1 MYKVVLA
8 DDETIALEGLRT
20 LTDWEELG
28 FEVCGACENG
38 EEALAAVIRSSPDL
52 VITDIRMPEIDGLE
66 LIRRVRSL
74 DMEQPVFI
82 VLSGY
87 GEFEYA
93 RTAIRYGVRHYL
105 LKPVMDAEWDK
116 VLTDITDELELRL
129 KQTMQQSMLSSRLLP
144 LAIARMLE
152 GHWAEPDEEAA
163 EQMDRLDEAATGWT
177 YVHVEGNSSRIT
189 ELCRELAGPAG
200 AMLIDLPGD
209 QAGLVVESSGGAA
222 AGLAEQLYA
231 GLTRSGV
238 KGSVS
243 IGPSVRSL
251 RELPVSYREAADAAA
266 RRYFYSDGC
275 GPVDS
280 ASEAEGQVNYTLP
293 SAELI
298 EEIISAVERLQE
310 QKAAEKL
317 GELFSVFKENRTDP
331 GVVQMTGMDIMLR
344 SMELLKEFGG
354 ADDQWI
360 GTLDFFRTEP
370 RSLEDL
376 QVTLETALSTS
387 MNYIRQ
393 HKERNSEHPLTRVEC
408 FLRDHY
414 PEHLTVKE
422 IAEHFYI
429 NPVYLG
435 QAFIKKHGIS
445 ILEYIHNL
453 RIEAAKQRLVDT
465 QDTVKSIVE
474 SVGYVHYHHFLREF
488 EKRTAL
494 KPVQFR
500 AQAQSEQG

>member
-20 LTDWEELG
+20 QTDWEELG
-28 FEVCGACENG
+28 FEICGACENG
-38 EEALAAVIRSSPDL
+38 EEALAAIVQNSPDL
-52 VITDIRMPEIDGLE
+52 VITDIRMPGIDGLE
-66 LIRRVRSL
+66 LIGRVCSL
-74 DMEQPVFI
+74 QMEQPIFI

-105 LKPVMDAEWDK
+105 LKPVVEAEWDK
-116 VLTDITDELELRL
+116 VLTDITDELELRV
-129 KQTMQQSMLSSRLLP
+129 KQRMQQSMLASRLLP

-152 GHWAEPDEEAA
+152 GHWAEPEEEAA
-163 EQMDRLDEAATGWT
+163 EQMDRLDETVTGWT
-177 YVHVEGNSSRIT
+177 YLHVEGHSSNIS

-200 AMLIDLPGD
+200 ALFIDLPGD
-209 QAGLVVESSGGAA
+209 QAGLVVESAEAA
-222 AGLAEQLYA
+222 AGLSEQLCA
-231 GLTRSGV
+231 GLTLSGV

-251 RELPVSYREAADAAA
+251 RELPVSYREAAGAAA
-266 RRYFYSDGC
+266 RHYFYSG
-275 GPVDS
+275 GSSPVDS
-280 ASEAEGQVNYTLP
+280 AIEGEGQVNYNLP
-293 SAELI
+293 ATELI
-298 EEIISAVERLQE
+298 EEMISAVERLQE
-310 QKAAEKL
+310 KKVLEKL
-317 GELFSVFKENRTDP
+317 NEMFGVFKENRTDP
-331 GVVQMTGMDIMLR
+331 GVVQMTSMDIMLR

-354 ADDQWI
+354 VDDQWS
-360 GTLDFFRTEP
+360 GTLDCFRTEP
-370 RSLEDL
+370 KSLEAL
-376 QVTLETALSTS
+376 QATLQNVLETC
-387 MNYIRQ
+387 MNSIRQ
-393 HKERNSEHPLTRVEC
+393 HKERNSEHPLIRVEC

-414 PEHLTVKE
+414 SRHLTVKE
-422 IAEHFYI
+422 VAEHFYI

-453 RIEAAKQRLVDT
+453 RIEAAKKRLIET
-465 QDTVKSIVE
+465 HDTVRSIVE

-494 KPVQFR
+494 KPVAFR
-500 AQAQSEQG
+500 EQAQSEQG

>member
-38 EEALAAVIRSSPDL
+38 EEALAAIIRSSPDL

-129 KQTMQQSMLSSRLLP
+129 KQTMQQSLLSSRLLP

-209 QAGLVVESSGGAA
+209 QAGLVVESSGAA

-266 RRYFYSDGC
+266 RHYFYSDGC

-298 EEIISAVERLQE
+298 EEIISAVERLQ
-310 QKAAEKL
+310 
-317 GELFSVFKENRTDP
+317 
-331 GVVQMTGMDIMLR
+331 
-344 SMELLKEFGG
+344 G
-354 ADDQWI
+354 A
-360 GTLDFFRTEP
+360 
-370 RSLEDL
+370 
-376 QVTLETALSTS
+376 
-387 MNYIRQ
+387 
-393 HKERNSEHPLTRVEC
+393 
-408 FLRDHY
+408 
-414 PEHLTVKE
+414 
-422 IAEHFYI
+422 
-429 NPVYLG
+429 
-435 QAFIKKHGIS
+435 
-445 ILEYIHNL
+445 
-453 RIEAAKQRLVDT
+453 
-465 QDTVKSIVE
+465 
-474 SVGYVHYHHFLREF
+474 
-488 EKRTAL
+488 
-494 KPVQFR
+494 
-500 AQAQSEQG
+500 

>member
-20 LTDWEELG
+20 QTDWEELG
-28 FEVCGACENG
+28 FEICGACENG
-38 EEALAAVIRSSPDL
+38 EEALDAIVQNSPDL
-52 VITDIRMPEIDGLE
+52 VITDIRMPGIDGLE

-74 DMEQPVFI
+74 EMEQPMFI

-105 LKPVMDAEWDK
+105 LKPVVEAEWDK
-116 VLTDITDELELRL
+116 VLTDITDELELRV
-129 KQTMQQSMLSSRLLP
+129 KQRMQQSMLASRLLP

-152 GHWAEPDEEAA
+152 GHWAEPEEEAA
-163 EQMDRLDEAATGWT
+163 EQMDRLDETVTGWT
-177 YVHVEGNSSRIT
+177 YLHVEGDNGNIT

-200 AMLIDLPGD
+200 ALFIDLPGD
-209 QAGLVVESSGGAA
+209 QAGLVVESPAGA

-243 IGPSVRSL
+243 IGPSVQSL
-251 RELPVSYREAADAAA
+251 RELPVSYREAAGAAA
-266 RRYFYSDGC
+266 RRYFYSDGS

-280 ASEAEGQVNYTLP
+280 AIEGEGQVNYNLP
-293 SAELI
+293 PAELI
-298 EEIISAVERLQE
+298 EEMISAVERLQE
-310 QKAAEKL
+310 QKVQEKL
-317 GELFSVFKENRTDP
+317 NEMFSVFKENRTDP
-331 GVVQMTGMDIMLR
+331 GVVQMTSMDIMLR

-360 GTLDFFRTEP
+360 GSLDFFRTEP
-370 RSLEDL
+370 KSLEAL
-376 QVTLETALSTS
+376 QTTLQSALATS

-393 HKERNSEHPLTRVEC
+393 HKERSSEHPLIRVEC
-408 FLRDHY
+408 FLKDHY
-414 PEHLTVKE
+414 SRSLTVKE

-453 RIEAAKQRLVDT
+453 RIEAAKKRLIET
-465 QDTVKSIVE
+465 HDTVRSIVE

-494 KPVQFR
+494 KPVAFR
-500 AQAQSEQG
+500 EQAQSEKG

>member
-20 LTDWEELG
+20 LTDWGELG

-38 EEALAAVIRSSPDL
+38 EEALAAIIRSSPDL
-52 VITDIRMPEIDGLE
+52 VITDIRMPGIDGLE

-116 VLTDITDELELRL
+116 VLTDITDELEQRL
-129 KQTMQQSMLSSRLLP
+129 KQSMQHSMLSSRLLP
-144 LAIARMLE
+144 LVIARMLE

-177 YVHVEGNSSRIT
+177 YVHVEGHSSGIS

-200 AMLIDLPGD
+200 AMFIDLPGD
-209 QAGLVVESSGGAA
+209 QAGLVVESSGAA

-231 GLTRSGV
+231 GLIRSGV

-266 RRYFYSDGC
+266 RHYFYSDEY

-280 ASEAEGQVNYTLP
+280 ASEAEGQVNYSLP
-293 SAELI
+293 SAALI

-317 GELFSVFKENRTDP
+317 GELFSGFKENRTDP

-360 GTLDFFRTEP
+360 GTLDFSEP
-370 RSLEDL
+370 SRGPWKTCRSPWRRR
-376 QVTLETALSTS
+376 S
-387 MNYIRQ
+387 
-393 HKERNSEHPLTRVEC
+393 P
-408 FLRDHY
+408 
-414 PEHLTVKE
+414 
-422 IAEHFYI
+422 
-429 NPVYLG
+429 PV
-435 QAFIKKHGIS
+435 
-445 ILEYIHNL
+445 
-453 RIEAAKQRLVDT
+453 
-465 QDTVKSIVE
+465 
-474 SVGYVHYHHFLREF
+474 
-488 EKRTAL
+488 
-494 KPVQFR
+494 
-500 AQAQSEQG
+500 

>member
-38 EEALAAVIRSSPDL
+38 EEALAAIIRSSPDL

-74 DMEQPVFI
+74 DMEQPIFI

-105 LKPVMDAEWDK
+105 LKPVVDAEWDK

-129 KQTMQQSMLSSRLLP
+129 KQTMQQSMLASQLLP

-152 GHWAEPDEEAA
+152 GHWSEPEEEAA

-177 YVHVEGNSSRIT
+177 YVHVEGQSSNVT
-189 ELCRELAGPAG
+189 DLCRELAGPAG
-200 AMLIDLPGD
+200 ALFIDLPGD
-209 QAGLVVESSGGAA
+209 QAGLVVESSETA
-222 AGLAEQLYA
+222 AGLADQLYA
-231 GLTRSGV
+231 GLTISGV

-251 RELPVSYREAADAAA
+251 RELPVSYREAAGAAA
-266 RRYFYSDGC
+266 RHYFYSGGS

-280 ASEAEGQVNYTLP
+280 ASEAEGPVNYTLP

-298 EEIISAVERLQE
+298 EELISAVERLHV
-310 QKAAEKL
+310 QKVVEKL

-354 ADDQWI
+354 SDDPWI
-360 GTLDFFRTEP
+360 GSLDFFRTEP
-370 RSLEDL
+370 KSLEAL
-376 QVTLETALSTS
+376 QVTLETALGTS

-393 HKERNSEHPLTRVEC
+393 HKERNSEHPLIRVEC

-414 PEHLTVKE
+414 SEHLTVKE

-453 RIEAAKQRLVDT
+453 RIEAAKKRLIDT
-465 QDTVKSIVE
+465 HDTVRSIVE

-494 KPVQFR
+494 KPVVFR
-500 AQAQSEQG
+500 AQAQSEKG